1 MSKEINKR
9 DFNICDQVKL
19 GSFVRAVENTV
30 NYSNA
35 IYSDLKK
42 EGLGDFLTFDIAM
55 SIIKEG
61 KQGIITLADKV
72 IQEAQS
78 RVLLTSDKEAVKD
91 KYTKFFKEYER
102 KAYLVRRELFDKS
115 ELFLINLFTWN
126 DESKQVGLIK
136 GYTDKIK
143 PLCMLEAK
151 DYHYKYMEL
160 LNTYVEAKN
169 ELFKYHALV
178 FAYNNPTMSGVQ
190 RMRGHYTDDNTVF
203 FDLDTLEYSSIGLD
217 KLMLT
222 NIHEP
227 DSPDILKRKF

>member
-19 GSFVRAVENTV
+19 DSFVRAVGNTV

-55 SIIKEG
+55 SIIKDG
-61 KQGIITLADKV
+61 KQGIITLTDKV

-91 KYTKFFKEYER
+91 KYTKFFREYEK
-102 KAYLVRRELFDKS
+102 KADLVRRELFDKS
-115 ELFLINLFTWN
+115 ELFTLNLFTWN

-203 FDLDTLEYSSIGLD
+203 FDPNTLEYSSIGLD

>member
-1 MSKEINKR
+1 MSKEINKG
-9 DFNICDQVKL
+9 DFNIFDQIKL
-19 GSFVRAVENTV
+19 DSLVRAVENTV

-55 SIIKEG
+55 SIIKDG
-61 KQGIITLADKV
+61 KQGVITLTDKV

-91 KYTKFFKEYER
+91 KYTKFFREYEK
-102 KAYLVRRELFDKS
+102 KADLVRRELFDKS
-115 ELFLINLFTWN
+115 ELFTVNLFTWN
-126 DESKQVGLIK
+126 NESKQVGLIK

-169 ELFKYHALV
+169 ELFRYHALA
-178 FAYNNPTMSGVQ
+178 FADNYPTMSGTQ

-203 FDLDTLEYSSIGLD
+203 FNPDTLEYSSIGLD